1 MHTATKNRLLQTKKA
16 RSLDSTIAK
25 VRKHNYDQAV
35 DHTVIHVEKK
45 KNSRTIQP
53 CRHFRKEVLNEAN
66 R

>member
-45 KNSRTIQP
+45 KILVPS
-53 CRHFRKEVLNEAN
+53 N
-66 R
+66 RVDTFVKRS